1 MKLIA
6 PFIAAIAVGIVFAL
20 GSASYTTVP
29 DAPPPPPGVTHLT
42 REIAVSGQLRVD
54 EVAELGRAGYDAII
68 DLRPDGEAP
77 DQAPSAALAA
87 EARSV
92 GIKFFYAPVAHGA
105 IADGAVATLETALA
119 STSGRVLLYCRSG
132 KRAAR
137 TWSLVEA
144 SRPGGRNAAQILAAV
159 KDSGQSADDLAADI
173 ARRIAA
179 RKTPVALQ

>member
-6 PFIAAIAVGIVFAL
+6 TFVAAIAVGIVFAL
-20 GSASYTTVP
+20 GSASYTRVP
-29 DAPPPPPGVTHLT
+29 DAPPPPGVVNLT
-42 REIAVSGQLRVD
+42 PDIAVSEQLRVD
-54 EVAELGRAGYDAII
+54 EVAQLGRAGYDAII

-77 DQAPSAALAA
+77 DQAPSAAIAA

-92 GIKFFYAPVAHGA
+92 GIAFSYVPVAQGP
-105 IADGAVATLETALA
+105 IPDETVAALDKALA
-119 STSGRVLLYCRSG
+119 SSSGRVLLYCRTG

-159 KDSGQSADDLAADI
+159 KGSGQSADDLAGEI

-179 RKTPVALQ
+179 RTTLAALP